1 MSDKEDRPTKHI
13 LKTLLTLHI
22 QRIRNKQTSHITY
35 VPACMHNNIVIPYD
49 KF

>member
-1 MSDKEDRPTKHI
+1 MSDKEDRPTKRI

-22 QRIRNKQTSHITY
+22 QRSNKQTSHKTY
-35 VPACMHNNIVIPYD
+35 VSACMHNNVAVPYD